1 VPATTRSPAPLLIFT
16 STRDGSALV
25 NRSNDIN
32 HISDD
37 VDCATLVY
45 VTAVHVEVDLEAR
58 TVSAVFVDDDSVVLL
73 DEPRHL
79 DPRDRAAL
87 TIAEHESWP
96 PWRIGF

>member
-1 VPATTRSPAPLLIFT
+1 VPATTQSPAPLLILT
-16 STRDGSALV
+16 SIRDGSALV

-37 VDCATLVY
+37 VDCATLIC

-58 TVSAVFVDDDSVVLL
+58 TATAVFVDDDSVVLL
-73 DEPRHL
+73 DAPRNV

-87 TIAEHESWP
+87 TIAQHESWP